1 MAVPLACATV
11 LGTTGRRDVSVP
23 SGTTV
28 AGLMAMLR
36 IDLTDGVVL
45 TRSDGVPADPG
56 SVIGADLPSGV
67 VLSVNDSRESSP
79 SAQRSAARQSRD
91 AWFRPVLVLTVLLS
105 LLGLAEVLTVVM
117 PLRGV
122 RQPGCAWG
130 RPRSRR
136 AGSWRSCAPRGP
148 GGPPGSSWS

>member
-45 TRSDGVPADPG
+45 TRSEEVE
-56 SVIGADLPSGV
+56 IGRASC
-67 VLSVNDSRESSP
+67 RE
-79 SAQRSAARQSRD
+79 R
-91 AWFRPVLVLTVLLS
+91 V
-105 LLGLAEVLTVVM
+105 
-117 PLRGV
+117 
-122 RQPGCAWG
+122 
-130 RPRSRR
+130 
-136 AGSWRSCAPRGP
+136 
-148 GGPPGSSWS
+148 